1 MAVGKIMQGQVKDR
15 ISMERVIKRLKKK
28 LKVEV
33 V

>member
-15 ISMERVIKRLKKK
+15 VSMERVIKRLKKK